1 MRLRRVVVSAGLIG
15 VAVLLLLPQ
24 APAVVNAAAGVPQFA
39 VDPAWPPKL
48 PNGWVFGDASSIAV
62 DRADHVFVLS
72 RPRTVSAE
80 NKEHAAP
87 PVVEFDA
94 QGKFVRG
101 WGGPASGYDWPDTE
115 HGIYIDQKI
124 ACGSAATIRSRSSA

>member
-1 MRLRRVVVSAGLIG
+1 MVAAGGCMRVRQVVVSAVLIG
-15 VAVLLLLPQ
+15 AAVLMLRP
-24 APAVVNAAAGVPQFA
+24 APAGARGPGGVPQFA

-72 RPRTVSAE
+72 RPRTAAAE
-80 NKEHAAP
+80 NKDHAAP

-101 WGGPASGYDWPDTE
+101 WGGPASGYDWP
-115 HGIYIDQKI
+115 
-124 ACGSAATIRSRSSA
+124 